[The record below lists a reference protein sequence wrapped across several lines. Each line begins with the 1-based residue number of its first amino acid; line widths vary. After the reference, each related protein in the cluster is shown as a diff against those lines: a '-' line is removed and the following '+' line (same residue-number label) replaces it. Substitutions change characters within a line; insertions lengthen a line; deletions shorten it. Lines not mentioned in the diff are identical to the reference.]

1 MSYLDQLINE
11 LCPDGV
17 EYEELRNAC
26 LPVRTISWGNCSH
39 QTYKYIDL
47 TSVDRINHSIG
58 DTQNINKENAPSR
71 AQQVVKEND
80 VIFGTTRP
88 TLKRY
93 CSIPS
98 EYDGHICSTG
108 FCVIRANSS
117 TVLPRFIYHIISTV
131 GFQNYVELNQKGSAY
146 PSISNSDVL
155 SYVIPLPPLPVQEEI
170 VRILDKFTA
179 LEAELEA
186 ELEARKKQYEYYS
199 RKLID
204 SIPSATYMKLR
215 ELGNWYGGGTPSTQN
230 NAFWNNG
237 TIPWVSSKDMIGTVI
252 HRTQDHI
259 TPEAIEGSSAKMM
272 PANSVAVVVRSGI
285 LRHTLPIV
293 FIPFATAINQDI
305 KALDAKAG
313 ISSRYVAYALRANH
327 DEILNSTRKAGGTV
341 ESLLWQSFLDY
352 SIPVPALA
360 EQSRIVSI
368 LDRFDA
374 LVNDITQGLPAEL
387 AARRRQYE
395 YYRDKLLTFKEKA
408 S

>member
-1 MSYLDQLINE
+1 MSKLEELIQE

-17 EYEELRNAC
+17 EYKKIGETC
-26 LPVRTISWGNCSH
+26 LPVRTISWGTSPH

-47 TSVDRINHSIG
+47 TSVDRVTHSIG
-58 DTQNINKENAPSR
+58 DTQYINRENAPSR

-93 CSIPS
+93 CYISK
-98 EYDGHICSTG
+98 DFDNQICSTG
-108 FCVIRANSS
+108 FCVIRANSAII
-117 TVLPRFIYHIISTV
+117 LPRYIYHIISTV

-186 ELEARKKQYEYYS
+186 ELEARKKQYEFFQNILLTPS
-199 RKLID
+199 EDSKVKKLKDIFIMRAGKNISSTEISEIFSNEF
-204 SIPSATYMKLR
+204 SIPCFGGNGLRGFVKSKSHSGSYVIIGRQGALCGNVKRVSGDFYAT
-215 ELGNWYGGGTPSTQN
+215 E
-230 NAFWNNG
+230 
-237 TIPWVSSKDMIGTVI
+237 
-252 HRTQDHI
+252 H
-259 TPEAIEGSSAKMM
+259 
-272 PANSVAVVVRSGI
+272 AVVVTASSDVNIDWAFYI
-285 LRHTLPIV
+285 LSSMNLNQYATKSAQPGLAVGTLEE
-293 FIPFATAINQDI
+293 
-305 KALDAKAG
+305 L
-313 ISSRYVAYALRANH
+313 
-327 DEILNSTRKAGGTV
+327 EILLP
-341 ESLLWQSFLDY
+341 SLEAQ
-352 SIPVPALA
+352 AH
-360 EQSRIVSI
+360 IVSI
-368 LDRFDA
+368 LDRFDT

-395 YYRDKLLTFKEKA
+395 YYRDKLLTFKEKV